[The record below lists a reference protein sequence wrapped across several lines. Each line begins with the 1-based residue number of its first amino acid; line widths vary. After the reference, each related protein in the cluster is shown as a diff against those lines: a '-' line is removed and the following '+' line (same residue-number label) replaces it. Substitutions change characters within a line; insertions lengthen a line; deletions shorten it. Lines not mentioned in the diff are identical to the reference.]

1 MLKEQSHGHSI
12 RLLLFLLWHNFKPVV
27 HFVLLFTLLA
37 AHHRRHYQNG
47 HHHQLNHDLLQANYK
62 DSANTKCSP
71 SFSHIESPWIEQSN
85 TECELHFNFFSK
97 FNIFLIVIISIIII
111 LLSSSTQSSS
121 SRSPWIEQSNTKCE
135 LNFNFFS
142 ECRVIIINIAVIRHE
157 TSSQNES
164 YQNLKRV
171 E

>member
-1 MLKEQSHGHSI
+1 MSKAVGMALYP
-12 RLLLFLLWHNFKPVV
+12 LLILFCILPLI
-27 HFVLLFTLLA
+27 A
-37 AHHRRHYQNG
+37 AHHRRHYQND
-47 HHHQLNHDLLQANYK
+47 HHHQLNHDLPQANYK

-97 FNIFLIVIISIIII
+97 FNIFLIVVISIIII
-111 LLSSSTQSSS
+111 LLSSSTQSFS

-142 ECRVIIINIAVIRHE
+142 ECHIFLMVIVII
-157 TSSQNES
+157 
-164 YQNLKRV
+164 LLLL
-171 E
+171 